1 MSSVMI
7 FYTALAIAMLRV
19 ALVHEMLARQAARQR
34 LEKEFHRALTRML
47 VASGQRTRRIR

>member
-7 FYTALAIAMLRV
+7 VYARFAIAMLRV
-19 ALVHEMLARQAARQR
+19 VLVHEILARRAARQR
-34 LEKEFHRALTRML
+34 LEQEFHRALARML